1 MPVTCCLG
9 PFAAKLSA
17 RLLINPADVRRE
29 WAKLPEVCMNP
40 EGGCTP
46 GGCRA
51 NCRDY
56 AAGMV
61 QQLNYQKP
69 DSAPPKAQGRGK

>member
-9 PFAAKLSA
+9 PFAASLHA
-17 RLLINPADVRRE
+17 RPNLTPAKVRAA
-29 WAKLPEVCMNP
+29 WNALPESCSQA
-40 EGGCTP
+40 GCTP